1 MNENSFFSIDRLLEF
16 GLSMEM
22 ARQMMSV
29 MNQSF
34 SQMQMTGT
42 KMPDGSNA
50 SKVIS
55 SINTNFLYHVVIDG
69 KSTGP
74 YNEQEL
80 TQLIQNKKLTN
91 DSFVWQPGFSN
102 WKRAEEVPEV
112 LKLVALSPPPI
123 PEN

>member
-1 MNENSFFSIDRLLEF
+1 MNENSFFSMDRLLEF

-22 ARQMMSV
+22 ARQMMGV

-34 SQMQMTGT
+34 SQMQIPSA

-55 SINTNFLYHVVIDG
+55 TMDSRLLYHVVIDG

-91 DSFVWQPGFSN
+91 DSFVWQPGFTD

-112 LKLVALSPPPI
+112 LKLVALSPPPV
-123 PEN
+123 PQK